1 MTPRNDPLLL
11 SAVSRVVSAY
21 SAACHEHDDLPAFL
35 RLLDDPQL
43 GLTQDE
49 NAVIRNASDQR
60 LTMEVYAEVLKRQAE
75 GCWPHSPARQ
85 QQAPN

>member
-21 SAACHEHDDLPAFL
+21 SAACHEHADLPAFL
-35 RLLDDPQL
+35 RLLDGPL
-43 GLTQDE
+43 GLTPDE

-75 GCWPHSPARQ
+75 GCWPHGPALQ
-85 QQAPN
+85 QVMN